1 MRKRF
6 FLAITFLAVLLLPTF
21 LKAEA
26 KIEND
31 TLELVQNEA
40 DVSLSEPS
48 AIIDSATF
56 ADDIFQNVTSTPLT
70 EGFSVSWQ
78 LDYDYYNLIKDG
90 GYTIVIEYNMLSSS
104 SEKDLLNFEGN
115 WSEIAGIDL
124 KETSYIIEGLKG
136 GQDFAY
142 RLGISNNGH
151 SVWTQPYVVTTEK
164 GFGLFNVLILLGSL
178 GMFIYGMKTMSDG
191 LQRVAGSRLRYALG
205 SITSNSF
212 KGVLAG
218 VGITSLI
225 QSSSVTTIMTVS
237 FVNAG
242 LLTLYQAAGVIMGAN
257 IGTTLTG
264 WLISIFGFK
273 VSIGP
278 YALVLIALAS
288 PLMFMSRPKIKAVSS
303 VVIGFSLLFMGLD
316 FLKGAV
322 PEVSADSGLVSF
334 FLYFSNIP
342 FLSTVIFVIFGT
354 LVTLITQSSSAAMA
368 LTMTLL
374 ASGVIPFEI
383 AAAMILG
390 ENIGTTITAELAASV
405 GNVHA
410 KRAARI
416 HSMFNV
422 IGVTWVVLIFPF
434 ALNGITHFM
443 EYFSLGN
450 PMEDSMN
457 YGNTGLVIL
466 HSSFN
471 IANTLIMIWFIPQ
484 LVRLVEKMIKS
495 KGEKDEEFHLDYIGE
510 GYMATPELSLHE
522 AKKEVAKFGE
532 VTSRMSKFSREL
544 LFEKNRK
551 LQAKLVERIIKYE
564 DITDRVE
571 VEIANYLNK
580 ISETGGSKDIA
591 LRIRGMNRISN
602 NLERIGDIFYQVA
615 KTIERKNE
623 EKVEFSDAQNQRLIE
638 MFDLIDKAFE
648 IMHSNL
654 KKPSGEVSLDEAK
667 RQEEL
672 INNKRDLI
680 RREYLESLSNGAELD
695 MRNAIAFKNIFESLE
710 RVGDHIINVSEG
722 IVGKI

>member
-1 MRKRF
+1 MKNRF
-6 FLAITFLAVLLLPTF
+6 FFAIFLLVFSLSPSFLKAEIQNDSTQLVQNDEVLLLPESTVRV
-21 LKAEA
+21 
-26 KIEND
+26 D
-31 TLELVQNEA
+31 STLFTTQL
-40 DVSLSEPS
+40 
-48 AIIDSATF
+48 F
-56 ADDIFQNVTSTPLT
+56 HNVTSQPLT
-70 EGFSVSWQ
+70 EGFRVSWQ
-78 LDYDYYNLIKDG
+78 LDYDYFNTIKEA
-90 GYTIVIEYNMLSSS
+90 GYTIVIEYNMLTKSNA
-104 SEKDLLNFEGN
+104 KDSLSLEEP
-115 WSEIAGIDL
+115 WSEIPGIEL
-124 KETSYIIEGLKG
+124 HETSYTIDGLKG
-136 GQDFAY
+136 GQDFVY
-142 RLGISNNGH
+142 RLGISDKENYIWSKAH
-151 SVWTQPYVVTTEK
+151 VVTTEK
-164 GFGLFNVLILLGSL
+164 GFGFFDVLILLGSL

-218 VGITSLI
+218 AGITSI
-225 QSSSVTTIMTVS
+225 VQSSSVTTIMTVS

-278 YALVLIALAS
+278 YALILIALSS
-288 PLMFMSRPKIKAVSS
+288 PLMFMFRPKIKAFSS
-303 VVIGFSLLFMGLD
+303 VVIGFALLFMGLD

-322 PEVSADSGLVSF
+322 PEVSSDSGLVNF
-334 FLYFSNIP
+334 FLYFSDIP
-342 FLSTVIFVIFGT
+342 LLSTVIFVIFGT
-354 LVTLITQSSSAAMA
+354 LITLITQSSSAAMA
-368 LTMTLL
+368 LTMTLV

-422 IGVTWVVLIFPF
+422 IGVAWVVLTFPL
-434 ALNGITHFM
+434 ALKGIVLFM
-443 EYFSLGN
+443 ESSSLGN

-466 HSSFN
+466 HTSFN
-471 IANTLIMIWFIPQ
+471 IVNTLIMIWFIPQ
-484 LVRLVEKMIKS
+484 LVRLVERMIKS
-495 KGEKDEEFHLDYIGE
+495 KGEKDEEFHLDFIGE

-532 VTSRMSKFSREL
+532 VTSRMSQFSREL

-551 LQAKLVERIIKYE
+551 LQTKLIERIAKYE

-580 ISETGGSKDIA
+580 ISETGGGKDIA
-591 LRIRGMNRISN
+591 MRIRGMNRISN

-623 EKVEFSDAQNQRLIE
+623 EKVEFSEKQNQRLIE
-638 MFDLIDKAFE
+638 MFDLVDKAFE

-654 KKPSGEVSLDEAK
+654 KKPSSDVSLEDAE
-667 RQEEL
+667 RQENL
-672 INNKRDLI
+672 INERRNLI
-680 RREYLESLSNGAELD
+680 RREYLESLSNGEELN
-695 MRNAIAFKNIFESLE
+695 MKNAIAFKNIFESLE
-710 RVGDHIINVSEG
+710 RVGDHIINVTEG